1 MNTFDRIRR
10 GARRVETRRAGWM
23 GGVVRCMLM
32 LALLPILSHAQT
44 TFTVTVVSKGASHP
58 NPNAHPEVYAIDG
71 VQGKELT
78 LVRGVTYTFKMSSVP
93 QLHPFYISTSSSGAG
108 AGQYSDGVTGSFATQ
123 NATLTFTPGASAPD
137 LLYYQCAVHPD
148 MGWKINIVDEASGV
162 DESLGIIDPAV
173 MVADMPEFAGL
184 SKTHRRSFVPH
195 WESAIAGLWPEVC
208 ATVGVNYIDPR
219 GEAKAVIAEIARSE
233 LIIAESMHGAI
244 LADAFRVPWVAV
256 STSRN
261 INSFKWNDW
270 AGTLGVSYRP
280 RHVPVSSRAEAII
293 KGARFWGVDF
303 EAPRYSPAEP
313 AAGHAG
319 DGEVMVR
326 EKEPRSTGFR
336 SAAKQVLAALVRTH
350 RRGVPKTAFDALPDR
365 LLLSARRKAALLRL
379 AVLLHRAHDSDQIP
393 RLEVSASGNRME
405 LVLDRGWIDSRP
417 LLRADLLAEKEG
429 MPGLGIDFQP
439 MVA

>member
-162 DESLGIIDPAV
+162 DESLGLPTGILLSDAAPNPFASSTSFALSVPRDQHVRVSVYDAV
-173 MVADMPEFAGL
+173 GREVAMLHDGLVHAGTPRQLRLEGAGL
-184 SKTHRRSFVPH
+184 P
-195 WESAIAGLWPEVC
+195 AGVYD
-208 ATVGVNYIDPR
+208 V
-219 GEAKAVIAEIARSE
+219 
-233 LIIAESMHGAI
+233 
-244 LADAFRVPWVAV
+244 VAV
-256 STSRN
+256 
-261 INSFKWNDW
+261 
-270 AGTLGVSYRP
+270 G
-280 RHVPVSSRAEAII
+280 
-293 KGARFWGVDF
+293 
-303 EAPRYSPAEP
+303 
-313 AAGHAG
+313 
-319 DGEVMVR
+319 
-326 EKEPRSTGFR
+326 
-336 SAAKQVLAALVRTH
+336 
-350 RRGVPKTAFDALPDR
+350 DALHVV
-365 LLLSARRKAALLRL
+365 RRV
-379 AVLLHRAHDSDQIP
+379 VLMR
-393 RLEVSASGNRME
+393 
-405 LVLDRGWIDSRP
+405 
-417 LLRADLLAEKEG
+417 
-429 MPGLGIDFQP
+429 
-439 MVA
+439 